1 MASFFLFLEMR
12 LRRKRTAASGE
23 GGWRVKSSISVRVV
37 GLFRKGRSFFS
48 SLYIPFIVKLLIIKK
63 D

>member
-1 MASFFLFLEMR
+1 MR
-12 LRRKRTAASGE
+12 LRRKRTVASGE
-23 GGWRVKSSISVRVV
+23 GGWRVKSSISVWVV

>member
-1 MASFFLFLEMR
+1 MASLFLFLEMR
-12 LRRKRTAASGE
+12 LRRKRTVASGE
-23 GGWRVKSSISVRVV
+23 GGWRVKSSISVWVV